1 MPWNNKIIHF
11 KLLRDANSLAA
22 LDAEGMKLMQID
34 LSAFDYITRVY
45 AVPVTINDSTK
56 KDLAV
61 LVNLRSTSRRSVL
74 LIYNAE
80 NKLLYQE
87 LLYRVRIDNLM
98 KTVKDK
104 SGKEYLWL
112 NLDTP
117 IIYSF
122 NKANS

>member
-1 MPWNNKIIHF
+1 LPWNNKIIHF

>member
-1 MPWNNKIIHF
+1 
-11 KLLRDANSLAA
+11 
-22 LDAEGMKLMQID
+22 MQID